1 MSFVPFTG
9 RVSCVSFAWGRS
21 GWLNR
26 ESCEGQRS
34 SAPSLLDPTGPTVSQ
49 QRPLRSVGLGILES
63 FSSFSGPVASV
74 ATVPLSGAQMQPP
87 HGINV
92 NPEISKGPKVRHS
105 GQRQVKDNFVNRV
118 VEKCGP
124 AVVRIQTEQKV
135 EVPAFT
141 NLFVCFVEL
150 VVVTCFQYVF
160 IYLSLFVFNLSF
172 FVIFVV
178 GSLCFSLLC
187 MAG

>member
-1 MSFVPFTG
+1 
-9 RVSCVSFAWGRS
+9 
-21 GWLNR
+21 
-26 ESCEGQRS
+26 
-34 SAPSLLDPTGPTVSQ
+34 
-49 QRPLRSVGLGILES
+49 
-63 FSSFSGPVASV
+63 V
-74 ATVPLSGAQMQPP
+74 ATVPLSGAQMQTP

-92 NPEISKGPKVRHS
+92 NPEIKGKVRHS

-150 VVVTCFQYVF
+150 VVITCFQYVF
-160 IYLSLFVFNLSF
+160 IYLYLFVTIWL
-172 FVIFVV
+172 
-178 GSLCFSLLC
+178 
-187 MAG
+187 

>member
-1 MSFVPFTG
+1 MFFVPFTG
-9 RVSCVSFAWGRS
+9 RVSCVSCVSFAWGRS

-26 ESCEGQRS
+26 ESFFSGQRS
-34 SAPSLLDPTGPTVSQ
+34 SAPSLLDPTELQ
-49 QRPLRSVGLGILES
+49 QRPLRSVGLGISGILES
-63 FSSFSGPVASV
+63 FSSFSGPVATV

-92 NPEISKGPKVRHS
+92 NPIPKASKVRHS
-105 GQRQVKDNFVNRV
+105 GRQVKDNFVNRV

-150 VVVTCFQYVF
+150 VVITCFQYVF
-160 IYLSLFVFNLSF
+160 NRFH
-172 FVIFVV
+172 IFVTIC
-178 GSLCFSLLC
+178 L
-187 MAG
+187 

>member
-1 MSFVPFTG
+1 MFFVPFTG

-26 ESCEGQRS
+26 ESFFSGQRS
-34 SAPSLLDPTGPTVSQ
+34 SAPSLLDPTESQ
-49 QRPLRSVGLGILES
+49 QRPLRSVGLGISGILES
-63 FSSFSGPVASV
+63 FSSFGPEATV

-92 NPEISKGPKVRHS
+92 NPIPKASKVRHS
-105 GQRQVKDNFVNRV
+105 GRQVKDNFVNRV

-150 VVVTCFQYVF
+150 VVIICFQYVF

-172 FVIFVV
+172 FEIFVV

>member
-1 MSFVPFTG
+1 VYHVYLLHGGGF
-9 RVSCVSFAWGRS
+9 
-21 GWLNR
+21 GWLNK

-34 SAPSLLDPTGPTVSQ
+34 SAPSLLDPTGPTESQ
-49 QRPLRSVGLGILES
+49 QRPLQPLRSVGLGILES
-63 FSSFSGPVASV
+63 FSSFSGPTGPV

-92 NPEISKGPKVRHS
+92 NPEIKGKVRHS
-105 GQRQVKDNFVNRV
+105 GQCQVKDNFVNRV

-150 VVVTCFQYVF
+150 VVITCFQYVF
-160 IYLSLFVFNLSF
+160 IYLYLFVTIWL
-172 FVIFVV
+172 
-178 GSLCFSLLC
+178 
-187 MAG
+187 